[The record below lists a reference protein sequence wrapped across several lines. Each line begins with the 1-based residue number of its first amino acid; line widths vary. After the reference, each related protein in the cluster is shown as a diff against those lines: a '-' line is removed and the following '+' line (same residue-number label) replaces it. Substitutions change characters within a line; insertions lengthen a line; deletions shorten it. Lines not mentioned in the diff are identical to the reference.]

1 LRLPPFKKRAPPR
14 ETARRIHPS
23 EKPPCFGGYPQFCSF
38 VFLQMLLD
46 IWLLFEAGFS
56 GQPALL

>member
-14 ETARRIHPS
+14 ETARRVHRTDKLPG
-23 EKPPCFGGYPQFCSF
+23 FGGYPQFCGF

-46 IWLLFEAGFS
+46 IWLLSEAGFS